1 MIADEYVDR
10 EFGTGALKI
19 TPAHDVND
27 YALGKKHGLPLISI
41 MNPDASINELGGKY
55 AGLSREQCRVDLWAD
70 LVQAG
75 LAYTAH
81 PEASTGTKPHTQRV
95 PRSQRGGEVIEP
107 MVSKQWFVRTEH
119 MAQRAVQA
127 VRSGEIA
134 ILPAERF
141 ERVWYNWLEKI
152 HDWCIS
158 RQLWWGHR
166 IPVYYVSLPNSGGG
180 GAVEQELPYIVA
192 RSPEE
197 ARRAAVEKYG
207 EEVVVTQDEDV
218 LDTWFR

>member
-1 MIADEYVDR
+1 MAVIADEYVDR

-27 YALGKKHGLPLISI
+27 YALGKKHDLPLISI
-41 MNPDASINELGGKY
+41 MNKDASINELGGKY
-55 AGLSREQCRVDLWAD
+55 AGLSREQCRLDLWAD

-75 LAYTAH
+75 LAYTAL
-81 PEASTGTKPHTQRV
+81 PEASAGTKPHTQRV

-107 MVSKQWFVRTEH
+107 MVSKQWFVRTDN

-141 ERVWYNWLEKI
+141 EKVWYHWLENI

-166 IPVYYVSLPNSGGG
+166 IPVYYVSIP
-180 GAVEQELPYIVA
+180 GAAADQELPYIVA
-192 RSPEE
+192 HNPEE
-197 ARRAAVEKYG
+197 AHRIAVEQYG
-207 EEVVVTQDEDV
+207 SDAVVTQDEDV